1 MFLTLFTLLILLP
14 GRISLPPLDRDESR
28 YLEASRQMLQTG
40 NLIQIRFQDRP
51 RSLQP
56 AGIYWLEAGTVVLV
70 DALAGST
77 APSNQAWP
85 YRIPS
90 LIAGTANVLLTASIA
105 AALFGP
111 EAGFLAGLLLAVA
124 VLFNAEGR
132 MATIDT
138 TLLTTIL
145 IAMRALLSVR
155 TTNRPTAAALYWA
168 ALGCGL
174 MLKGPVVLIP
184 GLLTPLALSVAERSL
199 DTWRRLRPL
208 WGVPLTL
215 AIVLPWCIAI
225 QHATH
230 GQFFATAIGHN
241 LLAKVAG
248 AQESHGAPPGT
259 YLAMFMA
266 AFWPGSLFALLAI
279 PFAWTHRRKP
289 ETRFLLCWLIPTWL
303 VFELIATKLPHY
315 VLPTYPAIA
324 CLTAAGLLA
333 PVDWTGRL
341 PRALARLAGA
351 LWLILG
357 LAFAAA
363 GPTLL
368 ATLQHTANPIGI
380 AAALAGT
387 ALLLASAAVMIRGR
401 RHPAFLLAAAAAFA
415 LYAGLFTT
423 VVPNLTTIWLS
434 PRIADT
440 VRQVRPCPDSIL
452 ASTSFS
458 EPSLVFLAGEHT
470 RLTVPA
476 DAARLLALD
485 RCALALVGT
494 RDQPA
499 FQTALTVPVRKLAT
513 ITGLNYSNGHHL
525 DLSLYTASLRR

>member
-1 MFLTLFTLLILLP
+1 M
-14 GRISLPPLDRDESR
+14 
-28 YLEASRQMLQTG
+28 
-40 NLIQIRFQDRP
+40 
-51 RSLQP
+51 
-56 AGIYWLEAGTVVLV
+56 
-70 DALAGST
+70 
-77 APSNQAWP
+77 
-85 YRIPS
+85 
-90 LIAGTANVLLTASIA
+90 
-105 AALFGP
+105 
-111 EAGFLAGLLLAVA
+111 A

-138 TLLTTIL
+138 TLLTSIL
-145 IAMRALLSVR
+145 VAMRALLAAR
-155 TTNRPTAAALYWA
+155 TTNRSTAAALYWI
-168 ALGCGL
+168 ALGGGL
-174 MLKGPVVLIP
+174 MLKGPVALIP
-184 GLLTPLALSVAERSL
+184 GLLTPLALSLTERNL

-208 WGVPLTL
+208 WGIPITL
-215 AIVLPWCIAI
+215 VLVLPWCIAI
-225 QHATH
+225 QRATH

-241 LLAKVAG
+241 LLGKVAG

-279 PFAWTHRRKP
+279 PFAWTHRTEP
-289 ETRFLLCWLIPTWL
+289 ATRYLLCWLIPTWL

-324 CLTAAGLLA
+324 CLTAASLLA
-333 PVDWTGRL
+333 PVTWTGRL
-341 PRALARLAGA
+341 ARTSAWLAGG
-351 LWLILG
+351 LWLTAG

-368 ATLQHTANPIGI
+368 ATIQHTANPIGI
-380 AAALAGT
+380 AAAALGA
-387 ALLLASAAVMIRGR
+387 ALLLASAATLARNRG
-401 RHPAFLLAAAAAFA
+401 RHPAFLLAAAAAFI

-440 VRQVRPCPDSIL
+440 VRQVRPCPDSVL

-458 EPSLVFLAGEHT
+458 EPSLIFLAGERT
-470 RLTVPA
+470 RLIVPA
-476 DAARLLALD
+476 DAARLLATD
-485 RCALALVGT
+485 RCALALVGI

-499 FQTALTVPVRKLAT
+499 FDAALTVPVRKLAT

-525 DLSLYTASLRR
+525 DLSLYTASPRR